1 MRTSAHGLAVIASMS
16 IIALGLNHRTA
27 PVSLRERVAFSAE
40 RVQHALSDMLQ
51 LPQVREGAII
61 STCNRTE
68 VYAAV
73 GEQGDHAVLRWFPE
87 VHGLREDDVRPYLY
101 VHHEREA
108 VRHLLRVSAGL
119 DSLVLGEPQILGQIK
134 TAYAQAGEAR
144 SVGPLLNR
152 LFQHAFS
159 VAKQVRTDTAIG
171 ASPVSVAFAAVSLA
185 KQIFGDFGR
194 KTALLIG
201 AGETIELAARHL
213 HSHGIGRLV
222 IANRTIERAHALA
235 EPLGGYAIAL
245 SELSEHL
252 HEADIVMSA
261 TASTLPILGKGAVES
276 ALKRRKRKPMF
287 MVDIAVPRDIEP
299 EVGTLE
305 DVYLY
310 TVDDLEQVIDE
321 GRRSRQEAALQA
333 EEIIDAQVGH
343 FVDWWRVQGGVT
355 VIRELRGHAEK
366 VRDEV
371 LERALREL
379 AHGHSPEDTLR
390 HLAHM
395 LTNKLMHEPTIALRE
410 ASQDGRLEL
419 IQSARRLF
427 DLPHD

>member
-1 MRTSAHGLAVIASMS
+1 MS

-27 PVSLRERVAFSAE
+27 PVSLRERVAFTSE
-40 RVQHALSDMLQ
+40 RMQHALREMLT
-51 LPQVREGAII
+51 LPQVREGAIV

-73 GEQGDHAVLRWFPE
+73 GEHGEQSVLHWFPQT
-87 VHGLREDDVRPYLY
+87 HGLHEDEVRPYLY
-101 VHHEREA
+101 VHHETEA
-108 VRHLLRVSAGL
+108 IRHLLRVSSGL

-144 SVGPLLNR
+144 TVGPLLNR

-171 ASPVSVAFAAVSLA
+171 ASPVSVAFAAVSLG
-185 KQIFGDFGR
+185 KQIFGDFSR

-213 HSHGIGRLV
+213 HSHGIGRMV
-222 IANRTIERAHALA
+222 IANRTIERAHALT
-235 EPLGGYAIAL
+235 EPLGAYAIAL
-245 SELSEHL
+245 SELGEHL
-252 HEADIVMSA
+252 HEADIVITA

-276 ALKRRKRKPMF
+276 ALKRRKRRPIF

-333 EEIIDAQVGH
+333 EEIIDTQVGH
-343 FVDWWRVQGGVT
+343 FLDWWRVQGGVA
-355 VIRELRGHAEK
+355 VIRELRGHAER
-366 VRDEV
+366 VRDEA

-379 AHGHSPEDTLR
+379 AHGHSAEETLR
-390 HLAHM
+390 HLAHA
-395 LTNKLMHEPTIALRE
+395 LTNKLMHEPTVALRE
-410 ASQDGRLEL
+410 ASADGRHEL
-419 IQSARRLF
+419 ALAARRLF

>member
-1 MRTSAHGLAVIASMS
+1 MS

-27 PVSLRERVAFSAE
+27 PVSVRERVAFAPE
-40 RVQHALSDMLQ
+40 RLREALREMLS
-51 LPQVREGAII
+51 LPQVREGAIV

-73 GEQGDHAVLRWFPE
+73 AERGDGELLHWFPST
-87 VHGLREDDVRPYLY
+87 HGLSADDVRPYLY
-101 VHHEREA
+101 LHQEGEA
-108 VRHLLRVSAGL
+108 IRHLLRVSCGL

-134 TAYAQAGEAR
+134 TAYAQAGEAQA
-144 SVGPLLNR
+144 VGPVLNR
-152 LFQHAFS
+152 MFQHAFA

-171 ASPVSVAFAAVSLA
+171 ASPISVAFAAVSLA
-185 KQIFGDFGR
+185 RQIFGDLGS

-213 HSHGIGRLV
+213 HGNGIGRMIV
-222 IANRTIERAHALA
+222 ANRTFERAHALA
-235 EPLGGYAIAL
+235 EPFGGYAIAL
-245 SELSEHL
+245 HELGDHL
-252 HEADIVMSA
+252 HEADMLITA

-276 ALKRRKRKPMF
+276 ALKRRKRRPMF

-321 GRRSRQEAALQA
+321 NRRSRQAAAQQA

-343 FVDWWRVQGGVT
+343 FLDWLRMQGGT
-355 VIRELRGHAEK
+355 SVIRELRANAER
-366 VRDEV
+366 VRDLA
-371 LERALREL
+371 LEHALQQL
-379 AHGHSPEDTLR
+379 AHGHAPEETLR
-390 HLAHM
+390 HLAHT
-395 LTNKLMHEPTIALRE
+395 LTNKLMHAPTVALRE
-410 ASQDGRLEL
+410 ACQSGQDDVTEA
-419 IQSARRLF
+419 ARFLF
-427 DLPHD
+427 DLPQD